1 MKKRLLSI
9 ICVLTLCL
17 GLLPTTVFA
26 ASPEGVWTDHA
37 ASNFAGGTGTENDPY
52 QIATAEQL
60 AYLAVKANEGTL
72 HSLGDYY
79 ILINN
84 IDLSDHRWIPI
95 GRGTSIE
102 SKYFDGYFNGMGKT
116 ITGLYVDESTDGY
129 LAGLFGLLTG
139 QVTDLTIEG
148 AYVKTAGSNSSAGI
162 LAGKIINSGTKVT
175 NCHVSGTV
183 EGDVSAGGLAG
194 YASYTEFKDCSAKAE
209 VSATGNNIGGFI
221 GEGFATSFSDC
232 TAEGSVTG
240 SWCCGGFAGLI
251 WCNAQAERC
260 SADVDVTAS
269 DWNTGG
275 FVGFIEQNTTISKCV
290 ALGDVSNPITGTTT
304 KLGGFVG
311 SVDTTHDPIKIQ
323 NCHSVGVVSG
333 GTDEHPAGGFVGFAN
348 SGTITDCAFSA
359 ENNPGLDAVGEPAAD
374 DAFTIDAAS
383 TSEVLANICE
393 DYYGGHQY
401 GEAWVVETEATC
413 TTAGSKYQVCAR
425 CGTKGNVTVILA
437 TGHSLIKTDAQ
448 DPTCTK
454 AGNSAYWTCENCEK
468 VFGDEK
474 GETETSLAETVV
486 QATGHNYV
494 NGICTKCGAVLS
506 QPAPQPSGPSTDN
519 SDGWTEI
526 EDEVAE
532 TPAGSTVTVDM
543 NGTTEVPAKVFEA
556 VAGKD
561 VTLELDM
568 GGGVKWE
575 INGQDIPTDLDFTD
589 LDLGVKLNTSTIPV
603 DVINLVT
610 GEKGAVQMTLAH
622 DGEFGFTMTLT
633 APLGTENKG
642 LWANLYHYNTPQK
655 RMLFETAAK
664 VDANGNVSLP
674 FTHASEYAIVLDEKS
689 HELPFTDVADG
700 DWFQAAVEY
709 VYRQGIM
716 AGTSATTFEPNTP
729 LSRAMVAQILYNLEG
744 QPTVTGESTFTDVSG
759 HWAIDAITWAQKTG
773 VVTGYENNTF
783 RPNQAVTR
791 EELAQV
797 LYNYAQYKKI
807 TLPALGDLS
816 KFPDGDKVSPWART
830 AMKWATG
837 LGVIN
842 GYEDST
848 LEPGGDST
856 RAQAAS
862 ILMNFDVN
870 LVEE

>member
-1 MKKRLLSI
+1 MKKQLLSI

-26 ASPEGVWTDHA
+26 ASPEGVWTDNA

-84 IDLSDHRWIPI
+84 IDLSDHRWVPI

-162 LAGKIINSGTKVT
+162 LAGKIFNSGTKVT

-311 SVDTTHDPIKIQ
+311 SVDTTYGPIKIQ

-383 TSEVLANICE
+383 TSEVLANICK
-393 DYYGGHQY
+393 DYYGGH
-401 GEAWVVETEATC
+401 
-413 TTAGSKYQVCAR
+413 
-425 CGTKGNVTVILA
+425 N
-437 TGHSLIKTDAQ
+437 LIKTDAQ

-468 VFGDEK
+468 VFGDKK
-474 GETETSLAETVV
+474 GENETSLAETVV

-494 NGICTKCGAVLS
+494 NGICTKCGDVLS
-506 QPAPQPSGPSTDN
+506 NPAPQPSGPSTDN

-589 LDLGVKLNTSTIPV
+589 LDLGVKLNTSGIPV
-603 DVINLVT
+603 DVINMVT

-633 APLGTENKG
+633 APVGAENKG
-642 LWANLYHYNTPQK
+642 LWANLYHYNTTLKQ
-655 RMLFETAAK
+655 MLFETAAK
-664 VDANGNVSLP
+664 VDANGDVSLP

-773 VVTGYENNTF
+773 VVNGYEDNTF
-783 RPNQAVTR
+783 RPNRAVTR
-791 EELAQV
+791 EELAQM
-797 LYNYAQYKKI
+797 LYNYAKYKEI

-816 KFPDGDKVSPWART
+816 KFPDGDKVSSWART
-830 AMKWATG
+830 AMSWATG
-837 LGVIN
+837 LQVIG

>member
-84 IDLSDHRWIPI
+84 IDLSDHRWVPI

-162 LAGKIINSGTKVT
+162 LAGKIFNSGTKVT

-311 SVDTTHDPIKIQ
+311 SVDTTYGPIKIQ

-359 ENNPGLDAVGEPAAD
+359 ENNPGLDAVGEPAAYLM
-374 DAFTIDAAS
+374 F
-383 TSEVLANICE
+383 CE
-393 DYYGGHQY
+393 DRETHQCWPSIGRICQHTGMSANTVAKY
-401 GEAWVVETEATC
+401 IRQLEEKRLIDTEP
-413 TTAGSKYQVCAR
+413 
-425 CGTKGNVTVILA
+425 TKV
-437 TGHSLIKTDAQ
+437 K
-448 DPTCTK
+448 TK
-454 AGNSAYWTCENCEK
+454 AGL
-468 VFGDEK
+468 VR
-474 GETETSLAETVV
+474 
-486 QATGHNYV
+486 
-494 NGICTKCGAVLS
+494 NGNLLYTIRPI
-506 QPAPQPSGPSTDN
+506 Q
-519 SDGWTEI
+519 
-526 EDEVAE
+526 
-532 TPAGSTVTVDM
+532 
-543 NGTTEVPAKVFEA
+543 EA
-556 VAGKD
+556 VNYK
-561 VTLELDM
+561 LE
-568 GGGVKWE
+568 
-575 INGQDIPTDLDFTD
+575 QDLAALP
-589 LDLGVKLNTSTIPV
+589 
-603 DVINLVT
+603 
-610 GEKGAVQMTLAH
+610 EQKGRR
-622 DGEFGFTMTLT
+622 
-633 APLGTENKG
+633 K
-642 LWANLYHYNTPQK
+642 K
-655 RMLFETAAK
+655 R
-664 VDANGNVSLP
+664 
-674 FTHASEYAIVLDEKS
+674 
-689 HELPFTDVADG
+689 
-700 DWFQAAVEY
+700 
-709 VYRQGIM
+709 
-716 AGTSATTFEPNTP
+716 
-729 LSRAMVAQILYNLEG
+729 
-744 QPTVTGESTFTDVSG
+744 
-759 HWAIDAITWAQKTG
+759 
-773 VVTGYENNTF
+773 
-783 RPNQAVTR
+783 
-791 EELAQV
+791 
-797 LYNYAQYKKI
+797 
-807 TLPALGDLS
+807 
-816 KFPDGDKVSPWART
+816 
-830 AMKWATG
+830 
-837 LGVIN
+837 
-842 GYEDST
+842 
-848 LEPGGDST
+848 
-856 RAQAAS
+856 
-862 ILMNFDVN
+862 
-870 LVEE
+870 

>member
-393 DYYGGHQY
+393 DYYGGH
-401 GEAWVVETEATC
+401 
-413 TTAGSKYQVCAR
+413 
-425 CGTKGNVTVILA
+425 N
-437 TGHSLIKTDAQ
+437 LIKTDAQ

-468 VFGDEK
+468 VFGDEN
-474 GETETSLAETVV
+474 ETEISLAETVV

-494 NGICTKCGAVLS
+494 NGICTKCGDVLS
-506 QPAPQPSGPSTDN
+506 NPAPQPSGPSTDN

-532 TPAGSTVTVDM
+532 TPVGSTVTVDM
-543 NGTTEVPAKVFEA
+543 NGTTQVPAEVFEA

-575 INGQDIPTDLDFTD
+575 INGKDIPADTDFTD

-664 VDANGNVSLP
+664 VDANGNMSLP

-716 AGTSATTFEPNTP
+716 AGTSATTFEPNTT
-729 LSRAMVAQILYNLEG
+729 LSRAMVAQIPYNLEG

-791 EELAQV
+791 EELAQM

>member
-1 MKKRLLSI
+1 MKKQLLSI

-26 ASPEGVWTDHA
+26 ASPEGVWTDNA

-84 IDLSDHRWIPI
+84 IDLSDHRWVPI

-162 LAGKIINSGTKVT
+162 LAGKIFNSGTKVT

-311 SVDTTHDPIKIQ
+311 SVDTTYGPIKIQ

-333 GTDEHPAGGFVGFAN
+333 GTDEHPAGGFVGFAD

-359 ENNPGLDAVGEPAAD
+359 ENNLGLDAVGEPAAD

-383 TSEVLANICE
+383 TSEVLANICK
-393 DYYGGHQY
+393 DYYGGH
-401 GEAWVVETEATC
+401 
-413 TTAGSKYQVCAR
+413 
-425 CGTKGNVTVILA
+425 N
-437 TGHSLIKTDAQ
+437 LIKTDAQ

-589 LDLGVKLNTSTIPV
+589 LDLGIKLNTSGIPV
-603 DVINLVT
+603 DVINMVT

-642 LWANLYHYNTPQK
+642 LWANLYHYNPPRSGCFLKLPPRWTQTAMCPCPLPMLRNMPSSWMK
-655 RMLFETAAK
+655 RATSCPSLMWLTEIGSRLRWSMFTAK
-664 VDANGNVSLP
+664 VSWLVPAPPPSSP
-674 FTHASEYAIVLDEKS
+674 
-689 HELPFTDVADG
+689 
-700 DWFQAAVEY
+700 
-709 VYRQGIM
+709 
-716 AGTSATTFEPNTP
+716 TP
-729 LSRAMVAQILYNLEG
+729 
-744 QPTVTGESTFTDVSG
+744 P
-759 HWAIDAITWAQKTG
+759 
-773 VVTGYENNTF
+773 
-783 RPNQAVTR
+783 
-791 EELAQV
+791 
-797 LYNYAQYKKI
+797 
-807 TLPALGDLS
+807 
-816 KFPDGDKVSPWART
+816 
-830 AMKWATG
+830 
-837 LGVIN
+837 
-842 GYEDST
+842 
-848 LEPGGDST
+848 
-856 RAQAAS
+856 
-862 ILMNFDVN
+862 
-870 LVEE
+870 

>member
-1 MKKRLLSI
+1 MKKQLLSI

-26 ASPEGVWTDHA
+26 ASPEGVWTDNA

-84 IDLSDHRWIPI
+84 IDLSDHRWVPI

-162 LAGKIINSGTKVT
+162 LAGKIFNSGTKVT

-311 SVDTTHDPIKIQ
+311 SVDTTYGPIKIQ

-383 TSEVLANICE
+383 TGEVLANICK
-393 DYYGGHQY
+393 DYYGGH
-401 GEAWVVETEATC
+401 
-413 TTAGSKYQVCAR
+413 
-425 CGTKGNVTVILA
+425 N
-437 TGHSLIKTDAQ
+437 LIKTEAQ

-468 VFGDEK
+468 VFGDKK
-474 GETETSLAETVV
+474 GENETSLAETVV

-494 NGICTKCGAVLS
+494 NGICTKCGDVLS
-506 QPAPQPSGPSTDN
+506 NPAPQPSGPSTDN

-532 TPAGSTVTVDM
+532 TPVGSTVTVDM
-543 NGTTEVPAKVFEA
+543 NGTTQVPAEVFEA

-589 LDLGVKLNTSTIPV
+589 LDLGVSMNTSGIPV
-603 DVINLVT
+603 DVINMVT

-633 APLGTENKG
+633 APVGAENKG
-642 LWANLYHYNTPQK
+642 LWANLYHYNTTLKQ
-655 RMLFETAAK
+655 MLFETAAK
-664 VDANGNVSLP
+664 VDANGDVSLP

-716 AGTSATTFEPNTP
+716 AGTSATTFEPNTT
-729 LSRAMVAQILYNLEG
+729 LSRTMVAQILYNLEG

-773 VVTGYENNTF
+773 VVNGYEDNTF
-783 RPNQAVTR
+783 RPNRAVTR
-791 EELAQV
+791 EELAQM
-797 LYNYAQYKKI
+797 LYNYAKYKEI

-816 KFPDGDKVSPWART
+816 KFPDGDKVSSWART
-830 AMKWATG
+830 AMSWATG
-837 LGVIN
+837 LQVIG

>member
-1 MKKRLLSI
+1 MKKQLLSI

-26 ASPEGVWTDHA
+26 ASPEGVWTDNA

-84 IDLSDHRWIPI
+84 IDLSDHRWVPI

-162 LAGKIINSGTKVT
+162 LAGKIFNSGTKVT

-311 SVDTTHDPIKIQ
+311 SVDTTYGPIKIQ

-383 TSEVLANICE
+383 TGEVLANICK
-393 DYYGGHQY
+393 DYYGGH
-401 GEAWVVETEATC
+401 
-413 TTAGSKYQVCAR
+413 
-425 CGTKGNVTVILA
+425 N
-437 TGHSLIKTDAQ
+437 LIKTDAQ

-494 NGICTKCGAVLS
+494 NGICTKCGDVLS
-506 QPAPQPSGPSTDN
+506 NPAPQPSGPSTDN

-589 LDLGVKLNTSTIPV
+589 LDLGVKLNTSGIPV
-603 DVINLVT
+603 DVINMVT

-716 AGTSATTFEPNTP
+716 AGTSATTFEPNTT
-729 LSRAMVAQILYNLEG
+729 LSRTMVAQILYNLEG

-773 VVTGYENNTF
+773 VVNGYENNTF

-791 EELAQV
+791 EELAQM
-797 LYNYAQYKKI
+797 LYNYAKYKEI

-830 AMKWATG
+830 AMSWATG
-837 LGVIN
+837 LQVIG